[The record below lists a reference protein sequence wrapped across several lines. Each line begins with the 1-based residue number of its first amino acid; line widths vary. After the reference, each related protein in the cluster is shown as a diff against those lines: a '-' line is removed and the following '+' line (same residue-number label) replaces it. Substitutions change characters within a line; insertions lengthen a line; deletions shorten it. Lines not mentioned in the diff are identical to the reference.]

1 MSRQKNVL
9 LLFLFLLPMVLFAQE
24 GAKGEATV
32 EELFLKN
39 AEIRVLRE
47 QAITVD
53 RDIKLLA
60 LQGIQ
65 EMIDEGK
72 ISSGDPEAHYI
83 LDYLSTEGI
92 GTAVLENRRLIN
104 YFPEVRR
111 KSCELLGRLGGERS
125 VSSLIRVLADE
136 DETMVLS
143 EAVYALGEIG
153 TNENNSTSQAISAAV
168 IAQDT
173 VRPDDNFAFAAL
185 LAFEKLAKKTGSLSD
200 TSVFSAIIRIAQGNY
215 IRPVRQKANELL
227 IALRKLNE

>member
-1 MSRQKNVL
+1 MNVL
-9 LLFLFLLPMVLFAQE
+9 LFFLFLLPMVLFAQE
-24 GAKGEATV
+24 GAKDEATV

-39 AEIRVLRE
+39 VEIRILRE
-47 QAITVD
+47 QAVTVD
-53 RDIKLLA
+53 RDMKLLA

-72 ISSGDPEAHYI
+72 LASGDPEAHYV

-125 VSSLIRVLADE
+125 VTSLIRVLADD

-173 VRPDDNFAFAAL
+173 IRPDDNFAFAAL
-185 LAFEKLAKKTGSLSD
+185 LAFEKLANKTGSLSD
-200 TSVFSAIIRIAQGNY
+200 TSAFSAIIRIAQGNY

-227 IALRKLNE
+227 IALRKLSE